1 MAVEAVLRFRK
12 IQETED
18 KDRGV
23 FVRWEKVLEHYK
35 GHTEEAR
42 DFVARRQREKGGT
55 SRCRND
61 PAIETYLLF
70 GEQEK
75 TIRTKTLEDVAL
87 ECGCDAAVAVDL
99 MRAMDQGQQVGS
111 VQAAGQQSLPGA
123 SDPPAPPQNKPP
135 KKARVAKEK
144 PAGTNM
150 EELKPE
156 DADVAAFVNIWVKSS
171 TDAQGVCTSISA
183 QLRG

>member
-1 MAVEAVLRFRK
+1 M
-12 IQETED
+12 
-18 KDRGV
+18 
-23 FVRWEKVLEHYK
+23 LEHYK

-99 MRAMDQGQQVGS
+99 MRAMDQGQQVEQQGS
-111 VQAAGQQSLPGA
+111 NPCQGPVTHRRRRRTSRLRRPA
-123 SDPPAPPQNKPP
+123 SPRRSQLGPTW
-135 KKARVAKEK
+135 R
-144 PAGTNM
+144 
-150 EELKPE
+150 
-156 DADVAAFVNIWVKSS
+156 SS
-171 TDAQGVCTSISA
+171 N
-183 QLRG
+183 LRTQMLQPL